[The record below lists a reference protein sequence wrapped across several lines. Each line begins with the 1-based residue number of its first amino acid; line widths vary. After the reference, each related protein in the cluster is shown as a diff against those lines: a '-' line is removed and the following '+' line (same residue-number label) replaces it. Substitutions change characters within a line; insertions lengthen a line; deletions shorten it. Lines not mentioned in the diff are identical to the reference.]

1 MTYQN
6 MLLSDGTG
14 APPDDRDHNH
24 KPRPLVVAGAYDEA
38 RSPQVSG
45 LALDDV
51 HYDG

>member
-24 KPRPLVVAGAYDEA
+24 KLRPLVMAGAYDEA
-38 RSPQVSG
+38 RSPQVS
-45 LALDDV
+45 LYTAKRRHLF
-51 HYDG
+51 